1 MRIYLKFLF
10 LVSMSVTLNNS
21 LSGQVDTSDID
32 ELFEMSLTDLMNQE
46 VVTSSR
52 FIQKSVEAASSISVI
67 TADDIRNFNYSTL
80 GEALN
85 SQRGMYLSNDRNYLS
100 AGSRGFS
107 RPTDYNNRILIM
119 VDGHIFNEV
128 VYGSAFLGNE
138 LGINMKNI
146 EKIEIVRGPG
156 ASVYGSGAML
166 NIVNIIMKKGSQ
178 TDGIQVSAG
187 TGSFGKNEFSANFGK
202 KIKDIDISVS
212 GISGFSDGENFY
224 FPELDAPE
232 TNNGISEGMDWEK
245 YSGAQAKISANGFT
259 LSGVVTTRS
268 KGIPTGAFETD
279 LTGDVKSKDDR
290 YYLDA
295 SYRLDIKKNSSLLF
309 RAYYDDYSYSGS
321 YPNMGSELYDGS
333 HGHWAGSEV
342 QYNLQ
347 TGKNNVFITGAEYRQ
362 IFRSDYKEWDNS
374 DTYFNENFPFSFFSF
389 YVHDQFSVFNNL
401 KVTGGLRFDH
411 YSIYGQSLSP
421 RLAAVYSYSEASSL
435 KLLYSEAFRI
445 PNMYEAFY
453 ESVGS
458 HKRNPDI
465 KPEKIR
471 AIELAWGH
479 SFSENFYGSLS
490 VYRFKM
496 FNLIDQTLDVSD
508 GLTMFSNI
516 GIAQGTGIEAEFRY
530 QPVNRSGGF
539 ANISLQ
545 DSKDLL
551 QNTGLSNSPS
561 LLIKSGMIFPAL
573 KSFFIVPEI
582 FYETE
587 RSTLANNTTG
597 PVFLVNLT
605 IRTARFLK
613 YFEMSVK
620 ARNLFDQKYY
630 APAGYEHLQDA
641 LIQDSR
647 SLFLQLTAQF

>member
-1 MRIYLKFLF
+1 MRKYIKYLF
-10 LVSMSVTLNNS
+10 LVSATLCLNITIA
-21 LSGQVDTSDID
+21 GQVDTSDID

-52 FIQKSVEAASSISVI
+52 FVQKSVEAASSISVI
-67 TADDIRNFNYSTL
+67 TAEDIKNFNYATL

-178 TDGIQVSAG
+178 TDGVQLSAG
-187 TGSFGKNEFSANFGK
+187 SGSFGKNEFSAIFGK
-202 KIKDIDISVS
+202 RIKDIEISVS
-212 GISGFSDGENFY
+212 GISGSSDGENFY

-232 TNNGISEGMDWEK
+232 SNNGISKGMDWEK
-245 YSGAQAKISANGFT
+245 YSGAQARISVNNFT
-259 LSGVVTTRS
+259 FAGIATTRS

-279 LTGDVKSKDDR
+279 LKGDVSTVDDR

-321 YPNMGSELYDGS
+321 YPNMGSELYDES

-342 QYNLQ
+342 QFDNKW
-347 TGKNNVFITGAEYRQ
+347 GDKNVFITGAEYRQ
-362 IFRSDYKEWDNS
+362 IFSSDYKEWDNS
-374 DTYFNENFPFSFFSF
+374 ETYFNKNFPFTFFSL
-389 YVHDQFSVFNNL
+389 YVHDKLSVFDNL
-401 KVTGGLRFDH
+401 NVTGGFRFDH

-421 RLAAVYSYSEASSL
+421 RLAVVYTYSDASSL

-445 PNMYEAFY
+445 PNMYEAYY
-453 ESVGS
+453 ESEGS
-458 HKRNPDI
+458 HKSNPDI
-465 KPEKIR
+465 KPEKIK

-479 SFSENFYGSLS
+479 RISENLYGSLS

-496 FNLIDQTLDVSD
+496 LNLIDQTLDVSD
-508 GLTMFSNI
+508 GLTMFSNL
-516 GIAQGTGIEAEFRY
+516 GIAQGTGIEAELRY

-539 ANISLQ
+539 INFSYQ
-545 DSKDLL
+545 DSRDLL
-551 QNTGLSNSPS
+551 QNRGLSNSPS
-561 LLIKSGMIFPAL
+561 VLIKSGFVFPVI
-573 KSFFIVPEI
+573 KKFFIVPEF

-587 RSTLANNTTG
+587 RTTLAENATD
-597 PVFLVNLT
+597 PVFLVNLS
-605 IRTARFLK
+605 IRTARFFK

-620 ARNLFDQKYY
+620 ARNLFDTEYY
-630 APAGYEHLQDA
+630 APAGYEHVQDA
-641 LIQDSR
+641 LIQDHR

>member
-1 MRIYLKFLF
+1 MIKYIKYLF
-10 LVSMSVTLNNS
+10 LVSATVCLNTTVF
-21 LSGQVDTSDID
+21 GQVDTTVID
-32 ELFEMSLTDLMNQE
+32 ELFEMSLTELMNQE

-202 KIKDIDISVS
+202 KIKGIDISVS
-212 GISGFSDGENFY
+212 GITGFSDGENFY
-224 FPELDAPE
+224 YPELDAPE

-245 YSGAQAKISANGFT
+245 YSGVQAKISANGFT
-259 LSGVVTTRS
+259 LSGVVNTRS

-279 LTGDVKSKDDR
+279 LTGDVSSRDDR

-321 YPNMGSELYDGS
+321 YPNMGSELYDES

-347 TGKNNVFITGAEYRQ
+347 TGERNVFITGAEYRQ
-362 IFRSDYKEWDNS
+362 IIHSDYKEWDNT

-389 YVHDQFSVFNNL
+389 YVHDQFSLFDNL

-453 ESVGS
+453 ESEGS
-458 HKRNPDI
+458 HKSNPDI

-471 AIELAWGH
+471 ALELAWGH
-479 SFSENFYGSLS
+479 RFSENFYGSLS
-490 VYRFKM
+490 VYRFSM
-496 FNLIDQTLDVSD
+496 LNLIDQTLDISD
-508 GLTMFSNI
+508 GYTMFSNI
-516 GIAQGTGIEAEFRY
+516 GIAQGTGIEAELRY
-530 QPVNRSGGF
+530 QAIKRPGGF

-545 DSKDLL
+545 KSKD
-551 QNTGLSNSPS
+551 NITNKELSNSPS
-561 LLIKSGMIFPAL
+561 LLIKSGMVFPVL
-573 KSFFIVPEI
+573 NSFFVIPEI

-587 RSTLANNTTG
+587 RSTLADSTTG
-597 PVFLVNLT
+597 SVFLINLT
-605 IRTARFLK
+605 VRTARFLK
-613 YFEMSVK
+613 YFNMSVK

-641 LIQDSR
+641 LIQDRR
-647 SLFLQLTAQF
+647 SIFLQLTAQF

>member
-1 MRIYLKFLF
+1 MIKYIKYLFFVSLSVFLNI
-10 LVSMSVTLNNS
+10 TI
-21 LSGQVDTSDID
+21 SGQVDTAKID
-32 ELFEMSLTDLMNQE
+32 KLFEMSLTDLMNQE

-67 TADDIRNFNYSTL
+67 TADDIKNFNYSTL

-85 SQRGMYLSNDRNYLS
+85 SQRGIYLSNDRNYLY

-138 LGINMKNI
+138 LGINMKNV

-156 ASVYGSGAML
+156 ASVYGSGALL
-166 NIVNIIMKKGSQ
+166 NIVNIIMKKGSRTNGVQ
-178 TDGIQVSAG
+178 LSAG
-187 TGSFGKNEFSANFGK
+187 TGSFGKNEFLANFGK

-212 GISGFSDGENFY
+212 GITGFSEGENFY
-224 FPELDAPE
+224 YPELDASE

-245 YSGAQAKISANGFT
+245 YSGAQTKISANGFT
-259 LSGVVTTRS
+259 LTGVVTTRS

-279 LTGDVKSKDDR
+279 LTGDVSSRDDR

-295 SYRLDIKKNSSLLF
+295 SYRIDIKKNSSLLF

-321 YPNMGSELYDGS
+321 YPSLGNELYDAS

-347 TGKNNVFITGAEYRQ
+347 AGEKNVFIAGAEYRQ
-362 IFRSDYKEWDNS
+362 VFRSDYKEWDNT
-374 DTYFNENFPFSFFSF
+374 DIYFNDNFPFSFFSF
-389 YVHDQFSVFNNL
+389 YVHDQFSMFDNL

-445 PNMYEAFY
+445 PNMYESFY
-453 ESVGS
+453 ESEGS
-458 HKRNPDI
+458 HKSNPEI
-465 KPEKIR
+465 KAEKIR

-490 VYRFKM
+490 VYRFNM
-496 FNLIDQTLDVSD
+496 LNLIDQTLDDSD

-530 QPVNRSGGF
+530 QPVKRPGGF
-539 ANISLQ
+539 VNISLQ
-545 DSKDLL
+545 DSKDIL

-561 LLIKSGMIFPAL
+561 LLIKSGMIFPVL
-573 KSFFIVPEI
+573 NSFFIVPEI

-587 RSTLANNTTG
+587 RSTLAENTTG
-597 PVFLVNLT
+597 PVFLVNLN

-613 YFEMSVK
+613 YFDISAK
-620 ARNLFDQKYY
+620 ARNLFDQKYF

-641 LIQDSR
+641 LIQDRR
-647 SLFLQLTAQF
+647 SIFLQLTAQF